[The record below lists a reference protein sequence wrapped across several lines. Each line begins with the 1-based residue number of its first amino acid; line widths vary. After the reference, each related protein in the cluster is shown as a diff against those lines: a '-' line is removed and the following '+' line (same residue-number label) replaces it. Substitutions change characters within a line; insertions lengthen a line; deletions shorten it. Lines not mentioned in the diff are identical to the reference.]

1 MYNTT
6 RQLLQNLCEFHLKV
20 FLSANQCHK
29 SNYRITTGVRRIFS
43 IFGPRKGG
51 RCIAERGLGTR
62 TNDFFLEKQ
71 KQNCCKKHLIFQ
83 LRKKVKIIYS
93 QRRLILLDEFYNCF
107 DVFSFLALCLV
118 CFFSPLCTV
127 HVTEC
132 LVPRYRTDKRQSVEI

>member
-1 MYNTT
+1 MQ
-6 RQLLQNLCEFHLKV
+6 REVWGLAQM
-20 FLSANQCHK
+20 
-29 SNYRITTGVRRIFS
+29 IF
-43 IFGPRKGG
+43 FWRNKNK
-51 RCIAERGLGTR
+51 TVV
-62 TNDFFLEKQ
+62 K
-71 KQNCCKKHLIFQ
+71 

-107 DVFSFLALCLV
+107 DVFSFLALYLL